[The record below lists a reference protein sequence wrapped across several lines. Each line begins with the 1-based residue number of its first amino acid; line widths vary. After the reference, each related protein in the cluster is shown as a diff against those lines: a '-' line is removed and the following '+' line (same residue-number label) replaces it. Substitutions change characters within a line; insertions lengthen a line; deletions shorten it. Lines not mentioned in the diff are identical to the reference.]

1 MPRRRSCVSTISER
15 SDSKGMR
22 SLTLRQGPEIR
33 RGASLLGG
41 TFTTKG
47 TIIHPQSKGQKP
59 KRLRKS
65 YRGTLRGAELS
76 APPESVPN
84 TFNNLRE
91 GVKSAE
97 LKLR

>member
-1 MPRRRSCVSTISER
+1 
-15 SDSKGMR
+15 
-22 SLTLRQGPEIR
+22 
-33 RGASLLGG
+33 
-41 TFTTKG
+41 
-47 TIIHPQSKGQKP
+47 
-59 KRLRKS
+59 LRKS

-97 LKLR
+97 LKLPAPPEARTELFSAAS

>member
-1 MPRRRSCVSTISER
+1 
-15 SDSKGMR
+15 
-22 SLTLRQGPEIR
+22 
-33 RGASLLGG
+33 
-41 TFTTKG
+41 
-47 TIIHPQSKGQKP
+47 
-59 KRLRKS
+59 LRKS

-97 LKLR
+97 LKLRPPEARTELFSAASSPAT